1 MKYVKLY
8 EEFVLQELEDEY
20 NIELDLHD
28 NGDYMTLS
36 KLVVSPD
43 DRKGGVGTEVMNK
56 ICQYAD
62 EIGRDI
68 YLTPDT
74 SYGGTSKSR
83 LEAFYKRFDFKKKPK
98 SDFKNRETM
107 VRYNEAYSFDEF
119 VEEKKSST
127 KSKVKKIVKKISKL
141 NDEQRENIEQAKEFS
156 DSPKPSGKMQSSLAK
171 VKMQRTSAEVE
182 KLNKQKEIEILKSK
196 IRMAKEREK
205 AAEEIGESAINQDR
219 VDLKDEDERLINIRH
234 FHGSIQD
241 LDDWLRAKV
250 GETNP
255 YKDTIM
261 VNGPHRGQKD
271 KSLPYQDFQNG
282 ESDLIRNRYAR

>member
-20 NIELDLHD
+20 NIELELWD
-28 NGDYMTLS
+28 NGDYMTLD
-36 KLVVSPD
+36 KIIVSPE
-43 DRKGGVGTEVMNK
+43 DRSSGVGSVVMQK
-56 ICQYAD
+56 IIDYAD

-83 LEAFYKRFDFKKKPK
+83 LEKFYKKFGFEKNKG
-98 SDFKNRETM
+98 FKNKNAM
-107 VRYNEAYSFDEF
+107 VRYNE
-119 VEEKKSST
+119 
-127 KSKVKKIVKKISKL
+127 
-141 NDEQRENIEQAKEFS
+141 
-156 DSPKPSGKMQSSLAK
+156 
-171 VKMQRTSAEVE
+171 
-182 KLNKQKEIEILKSK
+182 EIDQ
-196 IRMAKEREK
+196 
-205 AAEEIGESAINQDR
+205 NR

-234 FHGSIQD
+234 FHGSVQD
-241 LDDWLRAKV
+241 LDDWLRDKI

-261 VNGPHRGQKD
+261 VNGPHKGQKD

>member
-1 MKYVKLY
+1 MKYLKLY

-20 NIELDLHD
+20 NIELDLYD

-43 DRKGGVGTEVMNK
+43 DRTGGIGTEVMNK

-83 LEAFYKRFDFKKKPK
+83 LEAFYKKFDFKKKPRE
-98 SDFKNRETM
+98 DYKNRETM
-107 VRYNEAYSFDEF
+107 VRYNEAYKFDEF
-119 VEEKKSST
+119 IEEKKTST
-127 KSKVKKIVKKISKL
+127 KSKVKKIVKKINKL
-141 NDEQRENIEQAKEFS
+141 SDEQRENIEKAKELS

-182 KLNKQKEIEILKSK
+182 RLNKQKEIEILKSK
-196 IRMAKEREK
+196 IRTAKEREK
-205 AAEEIGESAINQDR
+205 AAEEIEESVINQDR
-219 VDLKDEDERLINIRH
+219 ADLRDEDERMINIRH
-234 FHGSIQD
+234 FQGSVQD
-241 LDDWLRAKV
+241 LDDWLRAKI

-255 YKDTIM
+255 YKDL
-261 VNGPHRGQKD
+261 
-271 KSLPYQDFQNG
+271 SL
-282 ESDLIRNRYAR
+282 IHI